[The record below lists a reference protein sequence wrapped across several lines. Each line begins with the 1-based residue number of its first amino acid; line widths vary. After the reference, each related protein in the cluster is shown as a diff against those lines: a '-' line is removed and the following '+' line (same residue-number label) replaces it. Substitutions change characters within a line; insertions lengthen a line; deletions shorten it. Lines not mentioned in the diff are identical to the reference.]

1 MLITKIYTH
10 LHDNGIVDN
19 KQTFSEKF
27 LKCGR
32 NTFNYLKHKNRDMR
46 INTQL
51 TCFNQLSK
59 HKPNQAVNECIN
71 LIQQNIKKKYSLY
84 ISPI

>member
-1 MLITKIYTH
+1 MLINKIFKQ
-10 LHDNGIVDN
+10 LQDNGIVN
-19 KQTFSEKF
+19 NSQTFSSKF
-27 LKCGR
+27 LKCR
-32 NTFNYLKHKNRDMR
+32 ANTFNYLKHKNRDMSL
-46 INTQL
+46 NTQL

-59 HKPNQAVNECIN
+59 HKPNQAVNECMA